1 MSSGANCTVIR
12 IRPFEIPNGYK
23 NEKRKDERERG
34 RAKEGSAKV
43 VEGEECPTRVL
54 FTSYRCSSGV
64 STA

>member
-12 IRPFEIPNGYK
+12 IRPFEIPNGYEK
-23 NEKRKDERERG
+23 EKRKDERERG
-34 RAKEGSAKV
+34 RAKEGSAK

>member
-12 IRPFEIPNGYK
+12 IRPFEIPNGYE
-23 NEKRKDERERG
+23 NEKRKDERKRG
-34 RAKEGSAKV
+34 RAKEGSAK